1 VPDEPTQVIKA
12 AAVVRGE
19 LVGARASGP
28 YTAVHVPA
36 GIVGTRYTCFV
47 FQRSVPASCEPP
59 LSDSTRV
66 VTATTYAGRYP
77 PLYYAL
83 VGWPTLLVQ
92 GDLAI
97 YLMRGISALLA
108 ALFLAGAFRSA
119 ASSRAPRLLLVA
131 LAAVV
136 TPYVLYFAGSVN
148 PSGLEMATAIG
159 AWTSGLVLVGEP
171 DRLTDKRLIV
181 RFGLALAVLVQLR
194 GLGPLFGAAVVGT
207 LVALFGFRPFFRLLA
222 DRTGRL
228 VALVVALSA
237 VFCVLWTILVGGLA
251 LLGGAFLPPHAGPLA
266 ALNGST
272 VRFGGDLVEMVGMFG
287 WWNATFLPRWTY
299 LVWFGIVG
307 GLAVL
312 GLLLARGRRRIVAI
326 ALAVFSV
333 ALPIVLVAAEARTTG
348 IVGQGRYWV
357 PLVAGAVLV
366 AAYVCRPLVE
376 PLFVTVAAL
385 VALLTVAVYVVAFR
399 YVLDRYRFG
408 LHRGRAVAPWS
419 PPAGAVALMVVFVVL
434 VLVMCLWWWRASRPR
449 RAARPVTAVF
459 VLSVVTAVAI
469 AAFAVS
475 GVSGA
480 ASITTTYSWGGAAAG
495 TGGNHAFSDAWNWLK
510 AEAPPGSVTG
520 DDLVFPSLAPCDGA
534 DATAYCV
541 GLDDM
546 GDNAAH
552 GVVID
557 GGSGTGGYTLTSTQG
572 SLALG
577 SGGLTISPR
586 SDSSRTT
593 IGIPITLW
601 ADQIWQIG
609 GGTTAFEGAVL
620 GSSALTMHLAA
631 TTTLELSA
639 NVDVGDL
646 NVIGG
651 PGRRQVRAQVLLNG
665 GDLNGGGTFPM
676 SLVNVKLDGYGRVGP
691 LAASD
696 ASLTVGRGYV
706 PGVHGPGRMTS
717 SGDVTLDSETRV
729 TFDDLGSTT
738 SGEGYPQFLA
748 SGSVTLGSA
757 VLQLDSACST
767 VVGDS
772 FTIVRGASVSG
783 TFARPDGRNIANNDV
798 IEATPVGARCTD
810 FFKITYRTGR
820 VTATQVLSP

>member
-1 VPDEPTQVIKA
+1 M
-12 AAVVRGE
+12 VRGE
-19 LVGARASGP
+19 VVGVRASGP

-47 FQRSVPASCEPP
+47 FQPSVPASCAPP
-59 LSDSTRV
+59 LSDSTRI

-83 VGWPTLLVQ
+83 VGWPTLFVQ

-119 ASSRAPRLLLVA
+119 ASSRAHRLLLVA

-136 TPYVLYFAGSVN
+136 TPYVLYFSGSVN
-148 PSGLEMATAIG
+148 PSGLEMAAAIG
-159 AWTSGLVLVGEP
+159 AWTSGLVLVGDP
-171 DRLTDKRLIV
+171 DRLTDRRLIV
-181 RFGLALAVLVQLR
+181 RFGIALAVLVQLR
-194 GLGPLFGAAVVGT
+194 GLGPLFGATVVGT
-207 LVALFGFRPFFRLLA
+207 LVALFGFRPFVRLLA

-237 VFCVLWTILVGGLA
+237 LFCVLWTILVGGLA
-251 LLGGAFLPPHAGPLA
+251 LLGGAFLPPHAGALA

-299 LVWFGIVG
+299 LVWFGIGG
-307 GLAVL
+307 GLAAI
-312 GLLLARGRRRIVAI
+312 GLLLGRGRRRIVAI

-366 AAYVCRPLVE
+366 AAYICRPLVE
-376 PLFVTVAAL
+376 PLFATVATL
-385 VALLTVAVYVVAFR
+385 VAVLTVAVDVVAFR

-408 LHRGRAVAPWS
+408 LHRGRAAAPWS
-419 PPAGAVALMVVFVVL
+419 PPAGAVALMAVFVVL
-434 VLVMCLWWWRASRPR
+434 LLVMCLWWWRASRSR
-449 RAARPVTAVF
+449 RATRPVTAVF
-459 VLSVVTAVAI
+459 ELSAVTAVAI
-469 AAFAVS
+469 AAFALS
-475 GVSGA
+475 GVSAA
-480 ASITTTYSWGGAAAG
+480 ASITSTYTWSGGAAG
-495 TGGNHAFSDAWNWLK
+495 TGGSHAFSTSQNWLK
-510 AEAPPGSVTG
+510 DEVPPGSVTR
-520 DDLVFPSLAPCDGA
+520 DDLVFPSLAPCDR
-534 DATAYCV
+534 ATATASCV
-541 GLDDM
+541 AFDDLS
-546 GDNAAH
+546 DNAAH

-557 GGSGTGGYTLTSTQG
+557 AGSGVGGYTLTSTQG

-577 SGGLTISPR
+577 NGGLTIGPR
-586 SDSSRTT
+586 RASAHTT
-593 IGIPITLW
+593 IDIPITLW

-609 GGTTAFEGAVL
+609 GGTTAFEGAVQ

-639 NVDVGDL
+639 NVNVGDL
-646 NVIGG
+646 NVIGA
-651 PGRRQVRAQVLLNG
+651 PGRRQVRAHVLLSG

-676 SLVNVKLDGYGRVGP
+676 SLVNVELDGFGRVGP

-706 PGVHGPGRMTS
+706 PGVQGPGRMTS
-717 SGDVTLDSETRV
+717 SGDVSLDSETHV
-729 TFDDLGSTT
+729 TFDDLASTT
-738 SGEGYPQFLA
+738 SGDGYPQLLA
-748 SGSVTLGSA
+748 SGSVSLGSA
-757 VLQLDSACST
+757 VLQLDSACTT

-783 TFARPDGRNIANNDV
+783 TFDRSDGRTIANNDV
-798 IEATPVGARCTD
+798 IEATAAGARCTD
-810 FFKITYRTGR
+810 FFKITYRTGM
-820 VTATQVLSP
+820 VTATQVPSR